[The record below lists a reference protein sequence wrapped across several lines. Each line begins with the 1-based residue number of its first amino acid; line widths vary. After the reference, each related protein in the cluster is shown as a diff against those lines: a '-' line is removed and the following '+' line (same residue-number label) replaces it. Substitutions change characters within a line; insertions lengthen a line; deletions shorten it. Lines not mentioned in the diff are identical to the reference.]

1 MGQRTSRTSHNNI
14 FALFSTVTISNNE
27 CPNCGANAANGSIE
41 GRRRRPSDEIGDN
54 ATQGRDEFPVGVAV
68 EEGIEVGPPPSY
80 EETIRTA
87 NCKIIGANEPQAD
100 KMHMTS
106 KSEHSRKER
115 AEPRITTM
123 KSVDGNT
130 FLSVMDS
137 ISEHLNAENN
147 PDTCSC
153 PGIGYEADS
162 SPDTERTMDLTDICR
177 NWGSQLVET
186 KLEKMLENWHKELQ
200 THRKKSDFQPLNV
213 PGSIEISGHVT
224 QREQEK
230 ILGIYYFNGFRNN
243 RPCYQYSKT
252 LESDMHRLWY
262 EIGHWV
268 IGPIFD
274 HEKKKTFIR
283 LREVSEENANGKYEY
298 EALWEQSFLP
308 LDTRFVWNNEI
319 SIVIKSIEFPNILK

>member
-1 MGQRTSRTSHNNI
+1 MGQRESRTSNGNI
-14 FALFSTVTISNNE
+14 FGIFFSPINVHRHINVHPRCE
-27 CPNCGANAANGSIE
+27 HQCQNCGANAADSSNE
-41 GRRRRPSDEIGDN
+41 ERPRPRPPIASDELGEN
-54 ATQGRDEFPVGVAV
+54 ATQGRDEFPIGFAV
-68 EEGIEVGPPPSY
+68 EEGIEVPPPSY

-87 NCKIIGANEPQAD
+87 NCKIIEPNEPQAD

-115 AEPRITTM
+115 AEPRSTTM

-137 ISEHLNAENN
+137 ISEHLNAENKY
-147 PDTCSC
+147 
-153 PGIGYEADS
+153 II
-162 SPDTERTMDLTDICR
+162 DICR
-177 NWGSQLVET
+177 NWESQLVET

-243 RPCYQYSKT
+243 RPCYEYSKT

-283 LREVSEENANGKYEY
+283 LREVSEENANEKYEY